1 MIELLTGTVAVK
13 TTSKAIIDVNGV
25 GYGVEMPLSSL
36 CNISGIGEKATVWI
50 ETHVRED
57 AIKLF
62 GFASQEEKDLFNI
75 VCSIS
80 GVGPKIGLAIL
91 GALRPE
97 QLVFAATDGQKELL
111 EAVPGIGKRL
121 AERLVVE
128 LKPKIEKYLKNRPGA
143 LSAVHAV
150 HAGPGVHNGQRHGA
164 TAIVSGDL
172 FSRSPESDPEVSGR
186 MLADAQSALENLGF
200 KDKDVSKV
208 LGKIWNEKDGAESF
222 NGANGLTDLIRGAL
236 AELRGW

>member
-1 MIELLTGTVAVK
+1 MIELLTGTVALK

-36 CNISGIGEKATVWI
+36 CNISGVGETATIWI

-62 GFASQEEKDLFNI
+62 GFASQEEKELFNI

-91 GALRPE
+91 GALKPE
-97 QLVFAATDGQKELL
+97 QLVYAASNGQKELL
-111 EAVPGIGKRL
+111 EGVPGIGKRL

-128 LKPKIEKYLKNRPGA
+128 LKPKIEKYLKNR
-143 LSAVHAV
+143 L
-150 HAGPGVHNGQRHGA
+150 GVFTTPSPVQRHGA
-164 TAIVSGDL
+164 SVTTAGDL
-172 FSRSPESDPEVSGR
+172 FTRGEEGAR
-186 MLADAQSALENLGF
+186 ETTAKMLADAQSALENLGF
-200 KDKDVSKV
+200 KDKDVTQV
-208 LGKIWNEKDGAESF
+208 LGKIWQEQDGVETFS
-222 NGANGLTDLIRGAL
+222 GANGLTDLIRGAL